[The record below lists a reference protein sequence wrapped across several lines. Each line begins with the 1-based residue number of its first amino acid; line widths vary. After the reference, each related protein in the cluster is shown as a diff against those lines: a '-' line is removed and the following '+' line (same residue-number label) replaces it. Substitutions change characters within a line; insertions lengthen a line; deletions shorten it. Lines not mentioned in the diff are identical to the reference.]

1 MPPLALPPSTVFP
14 LTEAQLVSLFMQS
27 FAFGVH
33 AVVFAVCI
41 HRWFSRF
48 KMAGLNTKSWPWVVV
63 ATALFI
69 IGAVDV
75 SLNLSHNVV
84 AFVFFKGFGGATF
97 QFEIVSF
104 WINIVRS
111 VLYSLNVMISDAA
124 LIYRCWI
131 VCAHWKPRRWV
142 VIALPCLLW
151 LGATICASAD
161 VFYVATLD
169 IMSSIPHEK
178 TLRPYLF
185 ATYLLSLLLNISVTG
200 LIVYRMW
207 SLNKKISSL
216 TKQRRNGSERLKTV
230 NRIFLES
237 ALLYT
242 LSVVI
247 SAVLEMVSNDAFYSI
262 TSVNVELG
270 GITFDLIIIRT
281 WTAIAR
287 EDSRTFVESFIMEP
301 PPALPLLDFRG
312 SGSFTLPP
320 PSRISFAAPSELG
333 SYRTDV
339 SKSRRF

>member
-124 LIYRCWI
+124 L
-131 VCAHWKPRRWV
+131 V
-142 VIALPCLLW
+142 
-151 LGATICASAD
+151 G
-161 VFYVATLD
+161 
-169 IMSSIPHEK
+169 
-178 TLRPYLF
+178 
-185 ATYLLSLLLNISVTG
+185 G